1 MECNNKYCL
10 WCMDNKYCV
19 SESLGDVNVRGW
31 FEPNQLDCPMS
42 LRSDFEIMLRHMANS
57 LAYLGMD
64 KTIIG
69 SMTFKQMDSVLKL
82 ISKLGVKDV
91 V

>member
-19 SESLGDVNVRGW
+19 SESQEGD
-31 FEPNQLDCPMS
+31 FSFTPNQLDCPMS

-69 SMTFKQMDSVLKL
+69 SMTFKQMNSVLKL
-82 ISKLGVKDV
+82 ISKLGDKDV